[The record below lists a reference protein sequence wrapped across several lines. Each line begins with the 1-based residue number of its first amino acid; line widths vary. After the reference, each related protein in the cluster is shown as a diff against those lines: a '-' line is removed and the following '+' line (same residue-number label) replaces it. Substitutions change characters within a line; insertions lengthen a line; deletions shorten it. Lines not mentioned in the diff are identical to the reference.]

1 MDLISVYPA
10 ALKRILGKIKD
21 QGIRVKIQ
29 NSSRLW
35 SEHFY
40 TVEAIREIDHR
51 EFKITVLVLFDP
63 VEQNSVVIDMNS
75 VFLIDLEEPYEE
87 RGVTYRKIQ
96 VLKDS
101 AGNLDSHSISPMW

>member
-10 ALKRILGKIKD
+10 ALKPILEKIKD
-21 QGIRVKIQ
+21 LGIRIKIR

-51 EFKITVLVLFDP
+51 EFKLTVLVLFDL
-63 VEQNSVVIDMNS
+63 VEQNSTVIDLKS
-75 VFLIDLEEPYEE
+75 VFQIDLERPYEE
-87 RGVTYRKIQ
+87 GGVTYRKIQ
-96 VLKDS
+96 VLKEN
-101 AGNLDSHSISPMW
+101 AGNTDGRSISPVW

>member
-1 MDLISVYPA
+1 MNLISVYPA
-10 ALKRILGKIKD
+10 TLKHILEKVKD

-35 SEHFY
+35 SEHFH

-63 VEQNSVVIDMNS
+63 VEQNSTVIDMNS
-75 VFLIDLEEPYEE
+75 VFFIDLETPYEE
-87 RGVTYRKIQ
+87 KDISYRKIQ
-96 VLKDS
+96 VLKEGDRKTDGRS
-101 AGNLDSHSISPMW
+101 SSLIW